1 MNVLESAQ
9 RLTLKNDKG
18 EEMGHI
24 VLEPISKNLVN
35 IVTVFTQPAFRGQG
49 LAATM
54 MEELLTRL
62 QQRDCRVVLTCSYA
76 QDYFRQHPQWESLL
90 PSHIRVEKN

>member
-1 MNVLESAQ
+1 MNFIETSD
-9 RLTLKNDKG
+9 RLTLQNDAG

-24 VLEPISKNLVN
+24 VLQPISTNLVN

-49 LAATM
+49 IAAQL
-54 MEELLTRL
+54 MEELLSRL

-76 QDYFRQHPQWESLL
+76 QDYFRKHPQWESLL
-90 PSHIRVEKN
+90 PDHIRVEKN

>member
-1 MNVLESAQ
+1 MKVLETAQ
-9 RLTLKNDKG
+9 RLTLQTDEG

-35 IVTVFTQPAFRGQG
+35 IVSVFTQPAFRGQG
-49 LAATM
+49 LAAKM
-54 MEELLTRL
+54 LEELLQRL

-76 QDYFRQHPQWESLL
+76 QDYFRKNPQWESLL
-90 PSHIRVEKN
+90 PDHIRVEKN